1 MTKIVIKQEIF
12 ILIVVILHS
21 LLLIHVFLFKLI
33 IMQIILDILIT
44 WKQNIMENIGDI
56 YQQVKMI
63 KDTFIQNMMVLQ
75 LLSIR

>member
-1 MTKIVIKQEIF
+1 
-12 ILIVVILHS
+12 
-21 LLLIHVFLFKLI
+21 
-33 IMQIILDILIT
+33 MQIILDILIT